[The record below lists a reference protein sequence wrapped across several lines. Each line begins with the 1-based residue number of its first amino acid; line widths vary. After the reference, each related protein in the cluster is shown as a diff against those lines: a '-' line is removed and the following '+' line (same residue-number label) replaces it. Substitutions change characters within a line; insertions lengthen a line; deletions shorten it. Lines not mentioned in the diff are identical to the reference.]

1 MTADREWK
9 SYPKQAAAPKG
20 APNVLLILSDDVGFG
35 AASTFGGPVPTP
47 AFDALAAA
55 GLKYNQFYTT
65 AMCSPTRASLLT
77 GRNHHAV
84 ASGSIA
90 DIAVDEEG

>member
-1 MTADREWK
+1 MPSGPSREWK
-9 SYPKQAAAPKG
+9 HYPKGPVAPKG
-20 APNVLLILSDDVGFG
+20 APNVLLIMSDDVGFG

-47 AFDALAAA
+47 AFDALAVV
-55 GLKYNQFYTT
+55 GLRYNAFYTT

-90 DIAVDEEG
+90 DIA